1 LNYAID
7 IFTPRYSFGYGMF
20 ESTVEAS
27 LVKRL
32 IREYDHINW
41 YYRLG
46 MTPPVLRL
54 MPAHSKY
61 GEWDLNLR
69 EIRLSAELFMTKP
82 WHIAVEVLKHEMAH
96 QYVAEVLRSTDQH
109 GEVFQHACEK
119 LRVETWARRARIDD
133 AFLQNASADD
143 ERTIAFQRLQQR
155 AEKLLNLATSAN
167 EHEAALAMQRVRE
180 LYARYNFDPAT
191 APQQLSDFS
200 TLTIYLNSQK
210 TSQHHAMIA
219 SLLNEFFGVR
229 VIHAGYYNVATGEDQ
244 KCIELAGTKPNV
256 LMAEHVYIFLERS
269 LASLW
274 KEHLKSQKQGR
285 ERGAKRSFYLGVLAG
300 FREKLRSQKIVIDE
314 PTPQTAEVSRRQD
327 LAVLPDPKLDQ
338 FFKYR
343 FPRLRSHGFS
353 NSFRSRDSFDAGRSK
368 GRDIVINRPI
378 ANSGSKQRLFLGSSR

>member
-1 LNYAID
+1 
-7 IFTPRYSFGYGMF
+7 MF
-20 ESTVEAS
+20 ESQNQSS
-27 LVKRL
+27 LIKRL

-46 MTPPVLRL
+46 MMPPVLRL
-54 MPAHSKY
+54 MTTSSKY
-61 GEWDLNLR
+61 GEWDPNLR
-69 EIRLSAELFMTKP
+69 EIRLSMEIFTSKP

-96 QYVAEVLRSTDQH
+96 QYVAEVMHVTDQH
-109 GEVFQHACEK
+109 GEAFQQACDR
-119 LRVETWARRARIDD
+119 LRMESWARRASIAD
-133 AFLQNASADD
+133 AFMTSDAADD
-143 ERTIAFQRLQQR
+143 ERTVAFQRLQQR
-155 AEKLLNLATSAN
+155 AEKLLSLATSSN

-191 APQQLSDFS
+191 APQTLSDF
-200 TLTIYLNSQK
+200 TTFTIYLNSQK

-229 VIHAGYYNVATGEDQ
+229 VIHASYFNVSTGEDQ

-256 LMAEHVYIFLERS
+256 LMAEHVYVFLERS

-274 KEHLKSQKQGR
+274 KEHLRQCKGER

-300 FREKLRSQKIVIDE
+300 FREKLRSQKIEVQD
-314 PTPQTAEVSRRQD
+314 QTVATSASSDRRD
-327 LAVLPDPKLDQ
+327 LALRPDPKLDE

-343 FPRLRSHGFS
+343 FPRLRTHGFS

-378 ANSGSKQRLFLGSSR
+378 ANAGSKLRFFLGSSR